1 MKIWSIFVAF
11 LENMNCTNEYV
22 MKNAVFKKIR
32 IFDPFYCALFYSFHT
47 FFCAAF
53 NCLVKKVLTTSQVKR
68 LSWLSV
74 PLRLFSTQNP
84 RCEGANRKKSWKTFL
99 SNRRCSPRTKI
110 IVHKSRGGVSP
121 QIREQMCL
129 ETHFQSE
136 FFILG
141 LQRKKIRLPW
151 NHTQWCRKVKNIGG
165 VSSNRWG

>member
-32 IFDPFYCALFYSFHT
+32 ILDPFYCALFYSFHT

-74 PLRLFSTQNP
+74 PLRLFSTQKP
-84 RCEGANRKKSWKTFL
+84 RWEGANRKKSWKTFL
-99 SNRRCSPRTKI
+99 SNRRCSLRTTMWKVEMWKDMYSFG
-110 IVHKSRGGVSP
+110 IVKVFDIWCGFVFAIWMG
-121 QIREQMCL
+121 QI
-129 ETHFQSE
+129 QSKLIFRFVTYE
-136 FFILG
+136 PTSL
-141 LQRKKIRLPW
+141 
-151 NHTQWCRKVKNIGG
+151 
-165 VSSNRWG
+165 